1 MKDGS
6 PIPVRFAAAVEK
18 RLRVYAIEN
27 DITLSDAIRLM
38 VNRGLATL
46 EQAPPTAD
54 PAGASSARRRV
65 LSRGVGG

>member
-18 RLRVYAIEN
+18 RLRIYALEN
-27 DITLSDAIRLM
+27 NVTLSDAVRTM
-38 VNRGLATL
+38 VNRGLSAI
-46 EQAPPTAD
+46 EHPEPVDPPQAPV
-54 PAGASSARRRV
+54 RRRV